1 MYLHEALPYQ
11 LKQALDERWPL
22 LVPAGTIEYHGPH
35 LPFGVDTFIV
45 EELCRRVAQRVKC
58 FIAPPFWYGPT
69 GYAVTGPDQGTV
81 DVSTE
86 RFGRHVKDVL
96 GSFWDIGFHSIIVC
110 IHHQQMDGPEAL
122 SIRQAAAEVT
132 FEKSLVERGHTWWG
146 RTPLP
151 LSDNV
156 FERIQAWP
164 SVLPKAAEQ
173 GCVMADHAGFYET
186 ALVMAARPELV
197 DLSRLTVEPVP
208 WYCDTGTSK
217 AREATIEAGERMW
230 LAMVDAWVEKLPAWL
245 RRNRPRPGD
254 VTMQGL
260 F

>member
-1 MYLHEALPYQ
+1 MNLQDALPHQ
-11 LKQALDERWPL
+11 LKQAIDEQWPL

-45 EELCRRVAQRVKC
+45 EELCRRVAERVKC
-58 FIAPPFWYGPT
+58 LIAPPFWYGPT

-81 DVSTE
+81 DISTE

-96 GSFWDIGFHSIIVC
+96 GSFWDIGFHTIIVC
-110 IHHQQMDGPEAL
+110 IHHQQLDGPQAL

-132 FEKSLVERGHTWWG
+132 FEKSLAERGHTWWG
-146 RTPLP
+146 KAPLP
-151 LSDNV
+151 LGDNV

-173 GCVMADHAGFYET
+173 GCVIADHAGFYET
-186 ALVMAARPELV
+186 ALLMSARPELT
-197 DLSRLTVEPVP
+197 DLTRLDADAP
-208 WYCDTGTSK
+208 WYTRTETSK
-217 AREATIEAGERMW
+217 ASEATREVGERMW
-230 LAMVDAWVEKLPAWL
+230 QVMVEAWVEKLPAWL
-245 RRNRPRPGD
+245 RRDRPRPSD
-254 VTMQGL
+254 VTVQGL